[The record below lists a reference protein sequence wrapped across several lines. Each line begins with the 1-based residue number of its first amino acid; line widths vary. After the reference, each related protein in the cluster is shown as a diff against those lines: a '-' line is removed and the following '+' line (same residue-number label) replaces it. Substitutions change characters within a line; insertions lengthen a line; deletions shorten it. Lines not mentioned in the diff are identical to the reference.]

1 MKHQI
6 ILLHGYPVVKEVI
19 QSVHKELLHA
29 GPESTLS
36 VLRQANWLTKA
47 RRKVKRVLGKCL
59 VCQRQHVGPRSQKMA
74 PLPSEWVSS
83 SSAFTHVGIDFAESH
98 LNKGLHLHFQVRLFW
113 YYSPM
118 HCTIMHCTE
127 NNKNDWRA
135 EWGYQAL
142 FSCCTS
148 KKAGVAILFKNNFTF
163 QISKTYSD
171 PEGRFII
178 CDLTVNG
185 KQLTLT
191 NIYAPNNDDSNFL
204 TSVLSHLADF
214 KCDEIMI
221 GGDFNLV
228 LDVKKIKGVTLQEFI
243 KDHWKLSIAPL
254 KR

>member
-1 MKHQI
+1 
-6 ILLHGYPVVKEVI
+6 
-19 QSVHKELLHA
+19 
-29 GPESTLS
+29 
-36 VLRQANWLTKA
+36 
-47 RRKVKRVLGKCL
+47 
-59 VCQRQHVGPRSQKMA
+59 
-74 PLPSEWVSS
+74 
-83 SSAFTHVGIDFAESH
+83 
-98 LNKGLHLHFQVRLFW
+98 
-113 YYSPM
+113 
-118 HCTIMHCTE
+118 MHCTE

-142 FSCCTS
+142 LSCCTS
-148 KKAGVAILFKNNFTF
+148 KKAGVAILFNNNFTF

-221 GGDFNLV
+221 GSDFNLV
-228 LDVKKIKGVTLQEFI
+228 LDVKKIKGVTLQELI

-254 KR
+254 KRWKLRSDRRLESFKSWSSRFTWREKKPEIHCRLDFFLINQCTFCNIINAEILAGYKTDHSMITLQISFHSSTRGWGFWKLNTSFLSETEYVNQIKSIIAKSLKFSRQHCWSGPFMGDG